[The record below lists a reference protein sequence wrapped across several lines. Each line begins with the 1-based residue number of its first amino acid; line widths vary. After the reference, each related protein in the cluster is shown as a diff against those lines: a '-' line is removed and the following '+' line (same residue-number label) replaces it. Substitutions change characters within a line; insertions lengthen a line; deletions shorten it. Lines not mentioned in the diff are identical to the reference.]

1 VRIRFTDFTLD
12 SDSRQLVRGG
22 QAIHL
27 SPKAFDVLCLLASRR
42 PKAVSKTEL
51 YEHVWPGTFVVDANL
66 AVLIA
71 EIRRAL
77 DDDPRN
83 ARFIRTV
90 HRFGYAFCSD
100 VIEPEGVPRAPA
112 AGPGEAPVKAWLV
125 WDERVLVLRE
135 GTNLV
140 GREPGSSIW
149 LDVPGVSRRHARI
162 DLNDTAATVADVGSK
177 NGTFVD
183 GRRVEAPAALSDG
196 SIVLFG
202 SHAGVFRRISAGTA
216 SETVKIARK
225 DA

>member
-1 VRIRFTDFTLD
+1 MRIRFTDFTLD
-12 SDSRQLVRGG
+12 SASRQLVRAG

-42 PKAVSKTEL
+42 PDAVSKTEL

-100 VIEPEGVPRAPA
+100 VSEPEGVPPA
-112 AGPGEAPVKAWLV
+112 APGPGEPPVKAWLV
-125 WDERVLVLRE
+125 RDERVHVLRE
-135 GTNLV
+135 GPNLV
-140 GREPGSSIW
+140 GREPGSAIW

-162 DLNDTAATVADVGSK
+162 DLNDTAATIADVGSK

-183 GRRVEAPAALSDG
+183 GDAVTEARLLTDGQTIAFGPVE
-196 SIVLFG
+196 VR
-202 SHAGVFRRISAGTA
+202 FRTWSAKTA
-216 SETVKIARK
+216 SETVKIARNST
-225 DA
+225 